1 LFFLAE
7 NAYNPAGF
15 SVKTMTT
22 LMQWIHLMAGIVGL
36 GGMGFILLI
45 LMPSLGVLGPEQ
57 REALFKAVSTRFRW
71 VSWSAMGLLVITG
84 LYNVRQYY
92 WEMAWGRTWLL
103 LTLKIGL
110 AFTLFGIILALTLP
124 LGIFDRVRAR
134 RRSWLIA
141 AFALGV
147 VIVLISAYLRSRG

>member
-1 LFFLAE
+1 
-7 NAYNPAGF
+7 
-15 SVKTMTT
+15 
-22 LMQWIHLMAGIVGL
+22 
-36 GGMGFILLI
+36 
-45 LMPSLGVLGPEQ
+45 
-57 REALFKAVSTRFRW
+57 
-71 VSWSAMGLLVITG
+71 MGLLVITG